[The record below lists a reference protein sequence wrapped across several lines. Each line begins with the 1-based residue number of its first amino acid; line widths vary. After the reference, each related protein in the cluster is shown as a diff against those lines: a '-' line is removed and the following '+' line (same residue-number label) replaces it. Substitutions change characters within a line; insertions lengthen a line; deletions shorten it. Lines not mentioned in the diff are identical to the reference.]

1 MLFKHM
7 PQDVFDKALS
17 QARDIILQ
25 WVKGQHKYS
34 RKYGFI
40 ASKSKTPSQ
49 ASLPFSILRDTHGH
63 FYLMDS
69 DKQRTQS
76 TTMQG
81 AEGRYKLL
89 EPVSLDQDGQLQLK
103 DDLIGLKIEIM
114 APKNSQTTSLFSQP
128 ATIDLFD
135 DIFGSSDKKE
145 EQAEELGALKRMNYY
160 LDDFVIGKKHYILIK
175 HFPGTQLQH
184 FIQECFAKR
193 TAVEQIHLLE
203 NLLKYCCKA
212 IIHCHQH
219 GVIHNDTQFKNFIV
233 NDDLSE
239 VHLIDYGAAL
249 LSEDKNKRIEDFM
262 CFNNQ
267 LQLIDPYLTDTNV
280 LARWEKFKKAFSTQL
295 YQKTPDANKLFLLI
309 NQFVGDAKQIL
320 TATQGT
326 QYLPGKKLV

>member
-1 MLFKHM
+1 MLFKHL

-17 QARDIILQ
+17 QAREIILQ
-25 WVKGQHKYS
+25 WVKGSHKYS

-40 ASKSKTPSQ
+40 LSTTKSPGQ

-89 EPVSLDQDGQLQLK
+89 QPVSLDQDEQLQLK
-103 DDLIGLKIEIM
+103 GECIGLKIEM
-114 APKNSQTTSLFSQP
+114 MLAKKAQTTSLFSQP
-128 ATIDLFD
+128 ATTDLFD

-145 EQAEELGALKRMNYY
+145 EQADEVSTLKRMNYY

-184 FIQECFAKR
+184 FVRSNFAKR
-193 TAVEQIHLLE
+193 TAVEQLHLLE
-203 NLLKYCCKA
+203 NLLKSCCKA
-212 IIHCHQH
+212 IIHCHQR

-249 LSEDKNKRIEDFM
+249 LSEDKSKRMEDFM
-262 CFNNQ
+262 CFKNQ
-267 LQLIDPYLTDTNV
+267 LEFIDPYLTDANI
-280 LARWEKFKKAFSTQL
+280 LARWEQFKKSFTIQL
-295 YQKTPDANKLFLLI
+295 YLATPDANKLSVLI
-309 NQFVGDAKQIL
+309 DHFVEDAKQIV
-320 TATQGT
+320 TANQDT
-326 QYLPGKKLV
+326 QYIPGKK